1 MSSIGVTIAYTYTCL
16 AAFTMLRWSN
26 APADPTEPEGSRS
39 TVRKVLALL
48 GALAGACFL
57 LLLLVP
63 GSPAA
68 LKMPS
73 LIALGVWVALGLV
86 FWVTRRKAVAAT
98 SEEEMRTLILGEH
111 LEKSDA
117 VPSTTA

>member
-1 MSSIGVTIAYTYTCL
+1 M
-16 AAFTMLRWSN
+16 
-26 APADPTEPEGSRS
+26 
-39 TVRKVLALL
+39 
-48 GALAGACFL
+48 
-57 LLLLVP
+57 
-63 GSPAA
+63 
-68 LKMPS
+68 
-73 LIALGVWVALGLV
+73 ALGLV

>member
-1 MSSIGVTIAYTYTCL
+1 M
-16 AAFTMLRWSN
+16 
-26 APADPTEPEGSRS
+26 
-39 TVRKVLALL
+39 RKLLALL

-98 SEEEMRTLILGEH
+98 SEEEMRALILGEH